1 MGEFEMILR
10 DAQNGSQEAFER
22 LATLYGDM
30 TRNLCRINGVPDE
43 DLHQELLMTLH
54 RVIGK
59 FSIDKF
65 EQRRD
70 ENY

>member
-1 MGEFEMILR
+1 MGEFEMLLR

-65 EQRRD
+65 EQSRD